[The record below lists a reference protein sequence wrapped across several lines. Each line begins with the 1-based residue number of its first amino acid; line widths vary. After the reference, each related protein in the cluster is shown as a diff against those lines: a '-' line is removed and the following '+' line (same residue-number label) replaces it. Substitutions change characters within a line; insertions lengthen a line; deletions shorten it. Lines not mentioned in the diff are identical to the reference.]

1 VVAAGHDHSR
11 PVSCLW
17 ASNAS
22 PDRYGLLALLVV
34 SFVRGILVAVEEGLD
49 LAHLDLAVAIL
60 VDCASIWNSVPR
72 LAKPYG
78 SRLEP
83 FMAPAVRDD
92 HVLSS
97 F

>member
-11 PVSCLW
+11 PDSFLW

-22 PDRYGLLALLVV
+22 PDRKGLLALLVV
-34 SFVRGILVAVEEGLD
+34 SLVHDFLVAMDKRLDLGLD
-49 LAHLDLAVAIL
+49 LAAAIL
-60 VDCASIWNSVPR
+60 VDCASIWNPVPR

-83 FMAPAVRDD
+83 FVAPAVRDD